1 MKKRHII
8 RTLSVCVA
16 LLLLSACRQEQDG
29 LAVADESAALVQV
42 SFTLTTASGNA
53 STRVG
58 TDEPGTGYENYID
71 ITNNN
76 FRFLLFDKDNNTFVY
91 SFTPQS
97 VTPAGASGEYA
108 QTYEVE
114 GEMPEE
120 YADFNYKVVVLA
132 NWPTYPSEN
141 DLTGKTIQDIC
152 LAYTYNYTDSFVPSE
167 SQLIPF
173 YGVATISTTLRPD
186 ISTNLGTIDL
196 LRALCK
202 VEVKCSANGFTLTGA
217 TLHRYST
224 QGMCAPLDVY
234 NNTEN
239 WEGKEQIHLPAT
251 DVESEGC
258 LDFTKQDDGSF
269 LIYVPEYDNT
279 NTGNEPSYL
288 SVTLKDANNKEVTL
302 KSPNIYFK
310 DYTDGNPEEGSDY
323 DLIRNHWY
331 RFDITDVNDSKLIV
345 QYRALPWELV
355 ESSIGYAP
363 EPASTTVNP
372 FDHDNDY
379 DEFMKN
385 GYILLPVDEF
395 KNNEVNNVQYDRT
408 TVRKLFKFLY
418 DYPADRGD
426 DDARYCI
433 LTKPT
438 YVDADRKILKKGTA
452 GARYFFMLT
461 GPEGATWE
469 AHLSNYE
476 DEGGDFTFSYSE
488 SNDFNGCKDEGYTG
502 KVKMVS
508 HGIARPKPYIIQV
521 NCVRSWTGTDE
532 TAATDENDKAIGEYP
547 WYEKEGNNY
556 WDDANNESRVDDID
570 DDGKNS
576 WWEKDNRRNN
586 FYKEYDQELRDAFT
600 YYTAWGRYNNER
612 HRVIAT
618 KLYITVTL
626 ADGTKYN
633 LNINPSYKNHQNL
646 DNMEFLY
653 GDDERN
659 WRRYAGEDDFIW
671 IRQVPA
677 QFDWSFE
684 ELARDVDESETGDN
698 TWDNYQWWR
707 ENPYWKKKEVN

>member
-29 LAVADESAALVQV
+29 LAVADESAASVQV

-269 LIYVPEYDNT
+269 LIYAPEYDNT

-532 TAATDENDKAIGEYP
+532 TAATDENDKAIGE
-547 WYEKEGNNY
+547 
-556 WDDANNESRVDDID
+556 
-570 DDGKNS
+570 
-576 WWEKDNRRNN
+576 
-586 FYKEYDQELRDAFT
+586 
-600 YYTAWGRYNNER
+600 
-612 HRVIAT
+612 
-618 KLYITVTL
+618 
-626 ADGTKYN
+626 
-633 LNINPSYKNHQNL
+633 
-646 DNMEFLY
+646 
-653 GDDERN
+653 
-659 WRRYAGEDDFIW
+659 
-671 IRQVPA
+671 
-677 QFDWSFE
+677 
-684 ELARDVDESETGDN
+684 
-698 TWDNYQWWR
+698 
-707 ENPYWKKKEVN
+707 